1 MHVSICLYF
10 SNMNVKYTCLP
21 STVNISIRDL
31 LIPNV
36 RKVSIIV
43 STPHNMTKAKDSEL
57 KEAFKLF
64 DTDGDKMVS
73 VSELKSLITKIGGDL
88 PDAEAEALVKAADV
102 DGNNLIDFKEFSQ
115 LWEALHGE
123 SGEKI
128 RKDFQRYD
136 LDNSGYITLGNQ
148 LQL

>member
-1 MHVSICLYF
+1 
-10 SNMNVKYTCLP
+10 
-21 STVNISIRDL
+21 
-31 LIPNV
+31 
-36 RKVSIIV
+36 
-43 STPHNMTKAKDSEL
+43 MTKAKDSEL
-57 KEAFKLF
+57 KEAFKLL